1 MGTSAARP
9 DPQPKEGEEGK
20 KERKEKK
27 KSSSD
32 GLEEEA
38 LAEWGPLGN
47 VKAFTIASL
56 EVGEAH
62 RIPEEWGKGKGAVPM
77 LLASQASID
86 DAYAPEHQ
94 FGVPATGSSS
104 FARGRAQVQVL
115 FSVLL
120 QARGQGAARVLVR
133 QKAPL
138 GTASPRD
145 SQSRSSLTGAEMDP
159 SCPQIRG
166 KLQTG
171 EKEMPKGEPFEA
183 GQPLTKPPLFQQ

>member
-56 EVGEAH
+56 EVAKPTGFLKNGARKRCGAH
-62 RIPEEWGKGKGAVPM
+62 
-77 LLASQASID
+77 
-86 DAYAPEHQ
+86 
-94 FGVPATGSSS
+94 
-104 FARGRAQVQVL
+104 
-115 FSVLL
+115 
-120 QARGQGAARVLVR
+120 AA
-133 QKAPL
+133 
-138 GTASPRD
+138 GF
-145 SQSRSSLTGAEMDP
+145 SSLYRRCICT
-159 SCPQIRG
+159 
-166 KLQTG
+166 
-171 EKEMPKGEPFEA
+171 
-183 GQPLTKPPLFQQ
+183 